1 MKQQEQIKTELCE
14 ILKWEPS
21 SSKLIDGRIMADYYR
36 HDAKPTEFIGDTE
49 DEAFEKLLTY
59 LKAQPQPKN

>member
-1 MKQQEQIKTELCE
+1 MNKQEQIKSELCE
-14 ILKWEPS
+14 ILKREPS
-21 SSKLIDGRIMADYYR
+21 STKLKDGRIMADYYR